1 MDNKKSED
9 SSKTTPTKAL
19 NNIMEMFELQTTRL
33 NIVEQQ
39 VLSLSTRV
47 SGIEDLKF
55 RNTR

>member
-1 MDNKKSED
+1 MDKNED

-19 NNIMEMFELQTTRL
+19 SNIMEMFELQTKRL

-39 VLSLSTRV
+39 FLSLSTRV
-47 SGIEDLKF
+47 SGIEDPKL